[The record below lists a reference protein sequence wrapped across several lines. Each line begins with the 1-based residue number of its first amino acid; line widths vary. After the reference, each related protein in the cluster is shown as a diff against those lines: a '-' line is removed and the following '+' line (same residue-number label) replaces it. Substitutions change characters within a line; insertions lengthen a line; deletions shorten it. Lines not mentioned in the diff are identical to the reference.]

1 MTDEYIRK
9 QDAVDKIW
17 IKADGFEQNYD
28 ILYAQG
34 ARAMAMVVEQISPA
48 DVAPVVFCK
57 DCRKRRKDG
66 YCTKFVQ
73 NISGL
78 ASAWFMP
85 QDNDFCS
92 YGRRKE

>member
-1 MTDEYIRK
+1 MGDYISRDVTIIEFMDNDIDHIQAPSGK
-9 QDAVDKIW
+9 EAVQILS
-17 IKADGFEQNYD
+17 D
-28 ILYAQG
+28 IP
-34 ARAMAMVVEQISPA
+34 PA
-48 DVAPVVFCK
+48 NVAPVVFCK

>member
-1 MTDEYIRK
+1 MAEDYISRHAAIIEMM
-9 QDAVDKIW
+9 DNEVDH
-17 IKADGFEQNYD
+17 
-28 ILYAQG
+28 AQG
-34 ARAMAMVVEQISPA
+34 TDGREVVQILSDIPAA

-57 DCRKRRKDG
+57 NCRKRRKDG

-85 QDNDFCS
+85 QDDDFCS
-92 YGRRKE
+92 YGKRKEKNK

>member
-1 MTDEYIRK
+1 MSDYISRDVAIIEFMDNDLDHIQAPNGK
-9 QDAVDKIW
+9 EAVQILS
-17 IKADGFEQNYD
+17 D
-28 ILYAQG
+28 ISA
-34 ARAMAMVVEQISPA
+34 A